1 MTLENK
7 IKERIQQLNSVAS
20 LCPGI
25 IVIFRMPGFTLE
37 YMSQNGLE
45 LLGISLEEFRSFSTQ
60 EYTEKYFNPEDA
72 KDYSPK
78 LHSMLDRNTDES
90 ITFFQQVKF
99 SGSEE
104 WTWHLSSMKILMRD
118 DRGIPLLV
126 INMSFKIDP
135 IQHVTPKVERIL
147 SENNFRRKH
156 IHLYT
161 QLTKREIEILKYMA
175 LGKSSVE
182 TGDELFLAFGT
193 VETHRKN
200 IRKKLQINDYY
211 ELCKFAQAFDLI

>member
-1 MTLENK
+1 MILENK
-7 IKERIQQLNSVAS
+7 IKEQIQQINSVS
-20 LCPGI
+20 SSCPGI
-25 IVIFRMPGFTLE
+25 IVIFRMPSFKLE
-37 YMSQNGLE
+37 YMSPNGLA

-78 LHSMLDRNTDES
+78 LHAMLDRNTDES
-90 ITFFQQVKF
+90 ITFFQQVKYN
-99 SGSEE
+99 GHED
-104 WTWHLSSMKILMRD
+104 WAWHLSSMKILMRD
-118 DRGIPLLV
+118 EQGLPLLV

-135 IQHVTPKVERIL
+135 VQHVTQKVERIL

-175 LGKSSVE
+175 LGKSSLE
-182 TGDELFLAFGT
+182 TGEELFLALGT

-200 IRKKLQINDYY
+200 IRKKLQTNEYY
-211 ELCKFAQAFDLI
+211 ELCMFAQSFDLI